1 MASGYILFSEKL
13 NRFYIGSCLDLLQ
26 RLQLH
31 KDKIFTDSFT
41 SKTEDWELFFTIN
54 DVGYKQS
61 RLIELHIKKMKSV
74 IYIKNLKQ
82 YPELVTKLIERYR

>member
-1 MASGYILFSEKL
+1 MATVYILFSGKL
-13 NRFYIGSCLDLLQ
+13 NRFYTGSCLDVLE
-26 RLQLH
+26 RLQSH

-41 SKTEDWELFFTIN
+41 SKTDDWELFFTIN
-54 DVGYKQS
+54 DLDYKQF

-82 YPELVTKLIERYR
+82 YPELVAKLIERYR

>member
-1 MASGYILFSEKL
+1 M
-13 NRFYIGSCLDLLQ
+13 
-26 RLQLH
+26 
-31 KDKIFTDSFT
+31 DSFT

-54 DVGYKQS
+54 DLDYKQS

-82 YPELVTKLIERYR
+82 YPELNSPVW